1 MIQFGIPY
9 AKKSRVI
16 ISTDAKNEVDD
27 QFAIVQGALSESMDI
42 KAFIA
47 AHFGTEKSLTSM
59 RDSYEEIM
67 HVLRLMGREN
77 EFTVLHGG

>member
-27 QFAIVQGALSESMDI
+27 QFAIVQAALSESMDI

-47 AHFGTEKSLTSM
+47 AHFGTEKSPHQHARQL
-59 RDSYEEIM
+59 
-67 HVLRLMGREN
+67 
-77 EFTVLHGG
+77 